1 MRVLFS
7 FMPESV
13 PPMAR
18 SNYRREALAA
28 MFLPFALAATEGAI
42 ISVLVRVA
50 YEGRVD
56 PVLLNLAVGVL
67 AAAPAM
73 ANITS
78 FVWVKLSNGAR
89 KIPFINGLQIAV
101 VALVLAIAAC
111 PRTGAGLVATTVA
124 VVLGRVAWSGLVT
137 LRSTV
142 WRYNYRRDVRARITG
157 KITTIQVLMMALLGI
172 GLGQAM
178 DLDDRAFRVML
189 PFGAALALIGVW
201 HYSRIRVRHEWA
213 LLASERK
220 ADSAR
225 TVSLNPWA
233 LVVALR
239 EDPAFARFMAAQF
252 LLGMGNMMAL
262 APVVLIVREQFGFG
276 YLASIVIVNSIPMGL
291 MPLFIPLWARLI
303 DRAHII
309 QFRIIHCWV
318 FVLNLSLMLVGI
330 TLHQPWLIVLGA
342 IAKGAAFGGGVL
354 AWNLGHL
361 DYAPRGKETLYM
373 GVHVT
378 LTGVRGALAPMLG
391 VSVYTLAATSGFA
404 LNPGTWT
411 YAMCLVVTLCGTAAF
426 FVLSKDPELHERL
439 RSEPLEAA
447 PPSRSVP

>member
-1 MRVLFS
+1 
-7 FMPESV
+7 
-13 PPMAR
+13 
-18 SNYRREALAA
+18 
-28 MFLPFALAATEGAI
+28 
-42 ISVLVRVA
+42 
-50 YEGRVD
+50 
-56 PVLLNLAVGVL
+56 
-67 AAAPAM
+67 
-73 ANITS
+73 
-78 FVWVKLSNGAR
+78 
-89 KIPFINGLQIAV
+89 
-101 VALVLAIAAC
+101 
-111 PRTGAGLVATTVA
+111 
-124 VVLGRVAWSGLVT
+124 
-137 LRSTV
+137 
-142 WRYNYRRDVRARITG
+142 
-157 KITTIQVLMMALLGI
+157 
-172 GLGQAM
+172 
-178 DLDDRAFRVML
+178 ML